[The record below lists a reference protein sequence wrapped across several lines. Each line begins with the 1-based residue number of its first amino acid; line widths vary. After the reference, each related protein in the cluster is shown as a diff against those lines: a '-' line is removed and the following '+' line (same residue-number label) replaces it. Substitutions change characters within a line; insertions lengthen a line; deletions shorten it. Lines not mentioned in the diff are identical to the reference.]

1 MIEALSTS
9 QSFFFIS
16 LAFLGLTIGSFL
28 NVVAYRLP
36 KILKAEW
43 RRDCLSFLG
52 EVSEESKKL
61 SLYSPSSHCPKCKTS
76 IKPWENI
83 PVLSYIVL
91 RGKCSHCSVK
101 INLRYPIIE
110 LLTALCTLYLGY
122 LYGVSWG
129 LMAALVFTWSLITL
143 SLIDLDHQLLPDD
156 ITLPLLWLGLMVN
169 INSLFVPLESA
180 IIGAILG
187 YGLLWTTYWIFKILT
202 GKEGMGFG
210 DFKLLSALGGWL
222 GWETLPMIVLLSSV
236 AGAAVGIFHIYFS
249 GHKKDVPLPFGPYL
263 AMAGFTTLIL
273 KSQGNFSLPTFLI
286 Y

>member
-9 QSFFFIS
+9 QSFLFTS
-16 LAFLGLTIGSFL
+16 LTFLGLIIGSFL

-36 KILKAEW
+36 IILKAQW

-52 EVSEESKKL
+52 EVSEKSKEMSL
-61 SLYSPSSHCPKCKTS
+61 SSPSSHCPKCKIR

-83 PVLSYIVL
+83 PILSYIAL
-91 RGKCSHCSVK
+91 RGNCSNCSEK

-110 LLTALCTLYLGY
+110 LLTTLCTLYLGY
-122 LYGVSWG
+122 LYGVSWE
-129 LMAALVFTWSLITL
+129 LLAALVFTWSLITL

-156 ITLPLLWLGLMVN
+156 ITIPLLWFGLVVN

-180 IIGAILG
+180 IMGAILG
-187 YGLLWTTYWIFKILT
+187 YGLLWTTYWIFKFAT

-222 GWETLPMIVLLSSV
+222 GWDTLPMIVLLSSV
-236 AGAAVGIFHIYFS
+236 AGAAVGIFHICFS
-249 GHKKDVPLPFGPYL
+249 GHNKDVPIPFGPYL
-263 AMAGFTTLIL
+263 AMAGFTALIL
-273 KSQGNFSLPTFLI
+273 KSQDNFSLPTFLI

>member
-9 QSFFFIS
+9 QSFLFTS
-16 LAFLGLTIGSFL
+16 LTFLGLIIGSFL

-36 KILKAEW
+36 IILKAQW

-52 EVSEESKKL
+52 EVSEKSKEMSL
-61 SLYSPSSHCPKCKTS
+61 SSPSSHCPKCKMR

-83 PVLSYIVL
+83 PILSYIAL
-91 RGKCSHCSVK
+91 RGNCSNCSEK

-110 LLTALCTLYLGY
+110 LLTTLCTLYLGY
-122 LYGVSWG
+122 LYGVSWE
-129 LMAALVFTWSLITL
+129 LLAALVFTWSLITL

-156 ITLPLLWLGLMVN
+156 ITIPLLWFGLVVN

-180 IIGAILG
+180 IMGAILG
-187 YGLLWTTYWIFKILT
+187 YGLLWTTYWIFKFAT

-222 GWETLPMIVLLSSV
+222 GWDTLPMIVLLSSV
-236 AGAAVGIFHIYFS
+236 AGAAVGIFHICFS
-249 GHKKDVPLPFGPYL
+249 GHNKDVPIPFGPYL
-263 AMAGFTTLIL
+263 AMAGFTALIL
-273 KSQGNFSLPTFLI
+273 KSQDNFSLPTFLI

>member
-9 QSFFFIS
+9 QSFLFTS
-16 LAFLGLTIGSFL
+16 LTFLGLIIGSFL

-36 KILKAEW
+36 IILKAQW

-52 EVSEESKKL
+52 EVSEKSKEVSL
-61 SLYSPSSHCPKCKTS
+61 SSPSSHCPKCKIR

-83 PVLSYIVL
+83 PILSYIAL
-91 RGKCSHCSVK
+91 RGNCSNCSEK

-122 LYGVSWG
+122 LYGVSWE
-129 LMAALVFTWSLITL
+129 LLAALVFTWSLITL

-156 ITLPLLWLGLMVN
+156 ITIPLLWLGLVVN

-187 YGLLWTTYWIFKILT
+187 YGLLWATYWIFKFVT

-222 GWETLPMIVLLSSV
+222 GWDALPMIVLLSSV
-236 AGAAVGIFHIYFS
+236 AGVAVGIFHIYFS
-249 GHKKDVPLPFGPYL
+249 GHNKDVPIPFGPYL
-263 AMAGFTTLIL
+263 AIAGFTALIL
-273 KSQGNFSLPTFLI
+273 KSPR
-286 Y
+286 

>member
-9 QSFFFIS
+9 QSFLFTS
-16 LAFLGLTIGSFL
+16 LTFLGLIIGSFL

-36 KILKAEW
+36 IILKAQW

-52 EVSEESKKL
+52 EVSEKSKEMSL
-61 SLYSPSSHCPKCKTS
+61 SSPSSHCPKCKMR

-83 PVLSYIVL
+83 PILSYIAL
-91 RGKCSHCSVK
+91 RGNCSNCSQK
-101 INLRYPIIE
+101 IYLRYPIIE
-110 LLTALCTLYLGY
+110 LLTTLCTLYLGY
-122 LYGVSWG
+122 LYGVSWE
-129 LMAALVFTWSLITL
+129 LLAALVFTWSLITL

-156 ITLPLLWLGLMVN
+156 ITIPLLWFGLVVN

-180 IIGAILG
+180 IMGAILG
-187 YGLLWTTYWIFKILT
+187 YGLLWTTYWIFKFAT

-222 GWETLPMIVLLSSV
+222 GWDTLPMIVLLSSV
-236 AGAAVGIFHIYFS
+236 AGAAVGIFHICFS
-249 GHKKDVPLPFGPYL
+249 GHNKDVPIPFGPYL
-263 AMAGFTTLIL
+263 AMAGFTALIL
-273 KSQGNFSLPTFLI
+273 KSQDNFSLPTFLI